1 MIISEKLLNELRNL
15 DEELENILENTSLTD
30 LQIENFFRNF
40 EKRRYNILSE
50 IKLHNKNVE

>member
-40 EKRRYNILSE
+40 EMKLNYT
-50 IKLHNKNVE
+50 IKM